1 MKCQAAC
8 AACACWTWTPLISFP
23 SANPSIWLISQ
34 FTLIC
39 VYKEQPNQ
47 PFPPDYGLDM
57 APRDVHRDVQRY
69 IAKRPVA
76 IAPFR
81 EQAIVETLDC
91 AIGHLSAEI
100 QHRIAQLTQWLDRCF
115 ALVRWAVV
123 DRRHGEHASAV
134 DFRRKVIR
142 IGNCRELDQTA
153 KPFGSSC
160 HEVAPRRDDRRCVGF
175 RIERRAVHQFRCNR
189 MQPEFE

>member
-34 FTLIC
+34 FTYMC
-39 VYKEQPNQ
+39 
-47 PFPPDYGLDM
+47 
-57 APRDVHRDVQRY
+57 VQRAAKPAISAGLRAGHGTARRPSRCPAV

-115 ALVRWAVV
+115 ALVRWAIV